1 MRTPDGMAFHSGLQC
16 APLKEDPLRR
26 KTKKELRLTAQHAAY
41 ALQMLIQDGKVAAA
55 DVQRALQRREAM
67 IRDLRDRLA
76 ALEEAAAPVARRIA
90 RNGRRT
96 MRAAAP
102 RARKAITRAQRVARQ
117 AQGRYL
123 AAVRRLSKDARLR
136 VRDIRQKSGV
146 DAAIRAAKK
155 MA

>member
-1 MRTPDGMAFHSGLQC
+1 M
-16 APLKEDPLRR
+16 RR

-55 DVQRALQRREAM
+55 DVQRALQRREVM

-76 ALEEAAAPVARRIA
+76 ALEGAAAPVVRSLARAGQRE
-90 RNGRRT
+90 

-102 RARKAITRAQRVARQ
+102 RARKAITRAQRIARQ

-123 AAVRRLSKDARLR
+123 AAVRRLSKEARLK
-136 VRDIRQKSGV
+136 VREIRAKSGV
-146 DAAIRAAKK
+146 EAAIRAARK
-155 MA
+155 MAS

>member
-1 MRTPDGMAFHSGLQC
+1 
-16 APLKEDPLRR
+16 
-26 KTKKELRLTAQHAAY
+26 
-41 ALQMLIQDGKVAAA
+41 MLIQDGKVAAG
-55 DVQRALQRREAM
+55 DVQRALQRREVM
-67 IRDLRDRLA
+67 IRDLRERLA

-90 RNGRRT
+90 RNGRRRV
-96 MRAAAP
+96 RAAAP
-102 RARKAITRAQRVARQ
+102 QARKAITRAQRVARQ

-123 AAVRRLSKDARLR
+123 AAVRRLSKDARLK